1 MVLFT
6 LQGPEVLDVDVVDEV
21 LDPEELLEGGGER
34 GVQVCTHWS
43 RLTKRDKER
52 NEDEDHGR
60 LVHRGHD
67 HELVQ
72 IGFLP
77 QLLQEQVVW
86 EN

>member
-21 LDPEELLEGGGER
+21 LDPEELLEGGGKR
-34 GVQVCTHWS
+34 GVQVCAHWS

-60 LVHRGHD
+60 LVHHGQD
-67 HELVQ
+67 HVLVQ
-72 IGFLP
+72 TGFLP
-77 QLLQEQVVW
+77 HLLQEQV
-86 EN
+86 ERGN